1 MSNDPLAQL
10 NDHFARFLQH
20 ADGLLREWRS
30 AIDEQTKQVQSRV
43 AREVDGHL
51 DQAVGDS
58 LARLRDQIDQLTRA
72 SGGARVRGARSPG
85 GPAGAV
91 DPPDGPRRSWLLAAL
106 VSANVML
113 ALVLGLSIKSC
124 ADSGRDTGALAGTT
138 APIATGPDA
147 GQVVAPV
154 GATPDAG
161 ASADAGPSATAAMCE
176 TLATEPTAEAA
187 RAFVEAAAAECGDDA
202 GKVADAVAGALA
214 DGDDGKGKSTKPKS
228 KSKPKPKSKSKKKPA
243 K

>member
-154 GATPDAG
+154 AATPDAG
-161 ASADAGPSATAAMCE
+161 FRRRRPERDRRDVRDPRDRANRRSRARVRRGRGGRVWRRRGQGRGRRGRRAGRRRRRQGQVDEAE
-176 TLATEPTAEAA
+176 VQVQAEAQVEVQEEA
-187 RAFVEAAAAECGDDA
+187 R
-202 GKVADAVAGALA
+202 
-214 DGDDGKGKSTKPKS
+214 
-228 KSKPKPKSKSKKKPA
+228 
-243 K
+243 